1 MFKKLPSKLRS
12 KPASTQPAPASVE
25 KSVPIMG
32 AALSTG
38 AVRITV
44 PASNGVLR
52 PANGEWY
59 FDDIDAKAVDVGDRR
74 FHQWIVVTPPGAP
87 NDVVVLLNLQTG
99 AYAGIWRDEW
109 GTGSHRVK
117 CSPGHLQGVNIQF
130 RTESANDT
138 NDAALVRFIWRGDE
152 SKVLMR
158 KPGKDSIAVR
168 QVGDDDVNSKSFRC
182 EAIHYDYETFPAWMG
197 RLSDDLPLH
206 HVNLPSTHQTL
217 ALHGISRVRPDLG
230 WAKDNDDLPRPWGP
244 LPFFIDNPRCQD
256 VSLWEQLQMGVR
268 SLDIRLD
275 LNKLPM
281 LRRNDDGSSSEEAK
295 YFLYARHGM

>member
-1 MFKKLPSKLRS
+1 
-12 KPASTQPAPASVE
+12 
-25 KSVPIMG
+25 
-32 AALSTG
+32 
-38 AVRITV
+38 
-44 PASNGVLR
+44 
-52 PANGEWY
+52 
-59 FDDIDAKAVDVGDRR
+59 
-74 FHQWIVVTPPGAP
+74 
-87 NDVVVLLNLQTG
+87 
-99 AYAGIWRDEW
+99 
-109 GTGSHRVK
+109 
-117 CSPGHLQGVNIQF
+117 
-130 RTESANDT
+130 
-138 NDAALVRFIWRGDE
+138 
-152 SKVLMR
+152 
-158 KPGKDSIAVR
+158 
-168 QVGDDDVNSKSFRC
+168 
-182 EAIHYDYETFPAWMG
+182 MG